1 MTLGDGIALAA
12 LSVTVGGGLL
22 AAAIQWGKRGAEAK
36 TVAAS
41 VAAAIEK
48 IEALADQLDTQHAES
63 QLSRGRIERAIV
75 EMHHRT
81 HGRFVTIESHI
92 GMDPRSTPPD
102 PLPVAEATGRH

>member
-1 MTLGDGIALAA
+1 MTLGDGIALAGVA
-12 LSVTVGGGLL
+12 ITLGTLGL
-22 AAAIQWGKRGAEAK
+22 AAAIQWGRRGAEAK
-36 TVAAS
+36 S
-41 VAAAIEK
+41 VAEQVKALRQEARAAEEK
-48 IEALADQLDTQHAES
+48 HDSQHAEA

-102 PLPVAEATGRH
+102 PLPIADATGRH